1 MPATSCQTCSNPL
14 RDDARFCDSCGAP
27 VSTDADNAEYK
38 QITILFVDVVN
49 SMGIAAALGAERLRE
64 VMTEL
69 IDRCTT
75 VVRRYGG
82 TLDKFTGDG
91 VMALFGAPIALE
103 DHALRSCLAALAIQ
117 SEIEALAERLQKSDG
132 VELHVR
138 IGLNSGEVIVGE
150 LGSSPFSFTAVGEHV
165 GMAQRMQSAAAPD
178 TVLLAESVA
187 WLVDGAVVLGE
198 REWVHIK

>member
-1 MPATSCQTCSNPL
+1 
-14 RDDARFCDSCGAP
+14 
-27 VSTDADNAEYK
+27 
-38 QITILFVDVVN
+38 
-49 SMGIAAALGAERLRE
+49 MGIAAALGAERLRE

-69 IDRCTT
+69 INRCTT

-117 SEIEALAERLQKSDG
+117 SEIKALAERLRESDG
-132 VELHVR
+132 IELHIR

-187 WLVDGAVVLGE
+187 WLVDGAVVLANASGC
-198 REWVHIK
+198 I

>member
-1 MPATSCQTCSNPL
+1 MPATTCQTCSNSL

-27 VSTDADNAEYK
+27 VPTDADNAEYK

-64 VMTEL
+64 AMTEL

-117 SEIEALAERLQKSDG
+117 PEIKALAERLQKSDG
-132 VELHVR
+132 VDLHVR

-150 LGSSPFSFTAVGEHV
+150 LGSSPFSSTAGAVGS
-165 GMAQRMQSAAAPD
+165 GAASASGAAIDDGSAAGG
-178 TVLLAESVA
+178 TGG
-187 WLVDGAVVLGE
+187 GATSHSGSS
-198 REWVHIK
+198 